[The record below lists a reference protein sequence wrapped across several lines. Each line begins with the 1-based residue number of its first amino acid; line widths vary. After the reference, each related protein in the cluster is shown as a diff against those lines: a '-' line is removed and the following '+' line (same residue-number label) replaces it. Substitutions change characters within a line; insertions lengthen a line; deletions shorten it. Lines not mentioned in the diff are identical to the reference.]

1 MSREN
6 EKSDGDLNRFRVAS
20 LEDPLYL
27 RGIVSPHRPQYLYG
41 GEDFSTKA
49 CRGSCP
55 WIPLEKPLE
64 THKNPASIIFSGTS
78 FFSPPPHSLT
88 HTHTLS
94 LSLSPLS
101 FSLLLC
107 LSRFISSGRVSSERT
122 SRKKDARSGPLCQ
135 LVTWVAEDAR
145 ENERKAPRDQGNGDR
160 SCSHQEV
167 FASSLLHRDISSF
180 YSFLLC
186 VRLNG
191 KDVALGV

>member
-1 MSREN
+1 MVGRTFLRRRVEARALGYHSKSRWKHTKTWQE
-6 EKSDGDLNRFRVAS
+6 L
-20 LEDPLYL
+20 
-27 RGIVSPHRPQYLYG
+27 
-41 GEDFSTKA
+41 FSVEHPF
-49 CRGSCP
+49 SCP
-55 WIPLEKPLE
+55 LP
-64 THKNPASIIFSGTS
+64 
-78 FFSPPPHSLT
+78 PPPHS
-88 HTHTLS
+88 HTLPLS
-94 LSLSPLS
+94 LSLSS
-101 FSLLLC
+101 FFFFIVC
-107 LSRFISSGRVSSERT
+107 LSRFISSGGVSSERA

-135 LVTWVAEDAR
+135 LVTWVAKDAR

>member
-1 MSREN
+1 MVGRTFLRRRVEARALGYHSKSRW
-6 EKSDGDLNRFRVAS
+6 KHTKTRQAL
-20 LEDPLYL
+20 
-27 RGIVSPHRPQYLYG
+27 
-41 GEDFSTKA
+41 FSVEH
-49 CRGSCP
+49 P
-55 WIPLEKPLE
+55 
-64 THKNPASIIFSGTS
+64 
-78 FFSPPPHSLT
+78 FSPPPPLPHS
-88 HTHTLS
+88 HAHSLS